1 MKKRIGTKNCTIGA
15 NCKSSCIS
23 RSKECLK
30 EKANERVKLA
40 AARLKGTKIS
50 KPDTEAKV
58 RLFSTKPKQLL
69 KQAKE
74 KGIGKVQYA
83 SHAEILRALGVYGSK
98 VSIQDMKSGKA
109 EHPYIVLNRNIKDK
123 AVDDLHDHLKATDPA
138 LYTKL
143 SNMGIRSA
151 GEIKAPPKS
160 ERVKIALRVYLE
172 QNGQSF
178 ATGKKVSLNR
188 MSLDHI
194 VPLSNGGTNAAS
206 NLVLIESNINYLKSG
221 KEAQANFADL
231 LRKKALQ
238 VNSPEDLA
246 KFQKAIDSEDTA
258 KITAEQSRLRAANTV
273 ARLAFDKAQSQKL
286 KDGKA
291 AKAKMA
297 EAYSGGGYAKFNSV
311 ESMKDLNAKQ
321 LKAVI
326 TAQAAAFN
334 RPRGWYNGT
343 TTGTQSEISGATITK
358 TQIMLAN
365 GGSWNDV
372 PQQWKDD
379 FKEKFATNNNKGGQ
393 ARVVE
398 LYGSLPGAPDW
409 MRI

>member
-1 MKKRIGTKNCTIGA
+1 MKKKIGIKNCTLGA
-15 NCKSSCIS
+15 NCKSTCIEK
-23 RSKECLK
+23 SKECLK

-40 AARLKGTKIS
+40 AARLKSAKIS
-50 KPDTEAKV
+50 KPETEAKV
-58 RLFSTKPKQLL
+58 RLFATKPKQLL

-74 KGIGKVQYA
+74 KGIGVIQYA
-83 SHAEILRALGVYGSK
+83 SHSEILRTLGVYGGK
-98 VSIQDMKSGKA
+98 TSIQDMKSGKA
-109 EHPYIVLNRNIKDK
+109 EHPYIALNRNIKDK
-123 AVDDLHDHLKATDPA
+123 AVNDLHDHLKATDPG
-138 LYTKL
+138 LYTRL
-143 SNMGIRSA
+143 SNMGLRSA
-151 GEIKAPPKS
+151 GDLKAPPKS
-160 ERVKIALRVYLE
+160 EQVKIALRVYLE

-194 VPLSNGGTNAAS
+194 VPLSKGGTNSAS
-206 NLVLIESNINYLKSG
+206 NMVLIESNINYVKSA
-221 KEAQANFADL
+221 KETQADFADL

-246 KFQKAIDSEDTA
+246 KFQKAIDSKDPA
-258 KITAEQSRLRAANTV
+258 KITAEQNRLRAANTV
-273 ARLAFDKAQSQKL
+273 ARLTFDKAQSQQL

-291 AKAKMA
+291 AKAKTA
-297 EAYSGGGYAKFNSV
+297 EVYSGGGYAKFNSV

-326 TAQAAAFN
+326 TAQAAAFS

-343 TTGTQSEISGATITK
+343 TSGTQSELSGATITK
-358 TQIMLAN
+358 TQVMLAN

-379 FKEKFATNNNKGGQ
+379 FKAKFETNNNKGGQ
-393 ARVVE
+393 ARVIE
-398 LYGSLPGAPDW
+398 LYGSLPGAPEW
-409 MRI
+409 MK